1 MKPAI
6 VLCCMLGV
14 LAAFPCST
22 QAQWRG
28 YGRGGVVQGPDG
40 PLYDTR
46 SPEWRMSGGNIFVY
60 QQIMEQKMLLR
71 QQQMMMMKQIQRNA
85 RKRARSSPSVNAG
98 NAKGVAGNGQQA
110 ATPPAGRGKKLRAA
124 TAQAQAVKDGRAP
137 SSPATRPK
145 THSEIDPGPSDR
157 PPPG

>member
-71 QQQMMMMKQIQRNA
+71 QQQMMMKQQQMMTKQIQQNA
-85 RKRARSSPSVNAG
+85 RKGARSSPSVNAG

-124 TAQAQAVKDGRAP
+124 TAQAA
-137 SSPATRPK
+137 RP
-145 THSEIDPGPSDR
+145 
-157 PPPG
+157 